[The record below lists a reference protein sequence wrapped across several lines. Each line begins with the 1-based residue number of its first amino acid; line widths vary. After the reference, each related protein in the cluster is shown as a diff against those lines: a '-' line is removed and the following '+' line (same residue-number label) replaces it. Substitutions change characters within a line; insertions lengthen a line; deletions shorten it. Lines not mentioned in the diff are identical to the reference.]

1 LPQKSL
7 ITTTLIKRR
16 SLWYGPKLLN

>member
-16 SLWYGPKLLN
+16 SLWWPKLLN